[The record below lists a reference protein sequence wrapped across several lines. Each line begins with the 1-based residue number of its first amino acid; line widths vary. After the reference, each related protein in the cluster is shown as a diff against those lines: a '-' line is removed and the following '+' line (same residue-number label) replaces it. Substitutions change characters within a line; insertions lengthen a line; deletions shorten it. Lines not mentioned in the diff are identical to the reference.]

1 MSSESENQTAG
12 PEKGPRLSLE
22 ERLLALDAEASK
34 KALHDSR
41 RLKRLGIVFYVFG
54 ACLLLLE
61 PILIA
66 LPRLPGFGGM
76 KEFIRFWALVV
87 PPLIVIL
94 PAYGV
99 TLRMNRSNAKKA

>member
-1 MSSESENQTAG
+1 MSSESENRTAVR
-12 PEKGPRLSLE
+12 PEKTSSLPLE

-41 RLKRLGIVFYVFG
+41 RLKRLGIVFYVLG

-61 PILIA
+61 PLLIV

-87 PPLIVIL
+87 PPLIVIQL
-94 PAYGV
+94 TIP
-99 TLRMNRSNAKKA
+99 S